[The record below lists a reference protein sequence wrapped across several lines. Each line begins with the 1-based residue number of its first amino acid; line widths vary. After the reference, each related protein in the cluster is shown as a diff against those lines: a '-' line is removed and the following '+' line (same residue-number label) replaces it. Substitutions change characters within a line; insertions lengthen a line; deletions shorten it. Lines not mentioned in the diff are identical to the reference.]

1 MEDYQANSN
10 KDKDKEKKEVVKERK
25 VVKVVTGEVV
35 QKPRGI
41 GYKFKEVFF
50 GGDFK
55 NALRFVA
62 GDVLLPAFR
71 NLLVD
76 SITKGTE
83 RVVYGESYRSRQYTP
98 DMRSRIQYNNPLAR
112 PADPRTVPRLP
123 DQAPRSYRASRR
135 EIDNILLRSREDAD
149 LVIERMIDI
158 VDKYEVVS
166 LAELNELL
174 GLPTS
179 HIDQKWGW
187 TSVNNFSIRQVR
199 DGYLL
204 ELPPPEEI

>member
-1 MEDYQANSN
+1 MEDYTSNSN
-10 KDKDKEKKEVVKERK
+10 KDKEEKKKETKKDVAK
-25 VVKVVTGEVV
+25 VITGEVV
-35 QKPRGI
+35 QKPKGV
-41 GYKFKEVFF
+41 GHKFKEVFF

-55 NALRFVA
+55 QAIRFVA
-62 GDVLLPAFR
+62 GDVLLPALR

-76 SITKGTE
+76 SITRGTE
-83 RVVYGESYRSRQYTP
+83 RVVYGEQYRSRPYSS

-112 PADPRTVPRLP
+112 PADPRSMARLP
-123 DQAPRSYRASRR
+123 DQGTRSFRQSRR
-135 EIDNILLRSREDAD
+135 DVDNILLRSREDAD

-158 VDKYEVVS
+158 VDKFEVVS
-166 LAELNELL
+166 LSDLNELL

-187 TSVNNFSIRQVR
+187 TSINNFSVRQVR
-199 DGYLL
+199 EGYLL